1 MPYSSSSQPMR
12 NNPRFVEYV
21 DIFSREDI
29 IPSARIKDNLL
40 LFDTFNNLN
49 PLERLNDAA
58 PTKIYQRV
66 SFYLLE
72 GECIFDI
79 NGKQVVVTKNMVI
92 TIMPENTLKIKFV
105 SPSVQYY
112 MVVTYPKVSN
122 QIFRETGFTYS
133 NARLSLRHFI
143 SPMNVQ
149 QVRDTLRIYTD
160 IKRDMLSPDYEFKNE
175 FIRCLLN
182 ALMVKNIN
190 IYQFDPMPLEGD
202 SNSRQYDVY
211 CKFLSLLNKYAIEHR
226 TVQFYA
232 KALDISSK
240 YLSFVCTSY
249 SKKNASSWIDE
260 AVVQKAKAM
269 MLVHHYSLSETSE
282 ALHFTTVSSF
292 SRYFKRVTGQ
302 TPKEFVKKSRP

>member
-12 NNPRFVEYV
+12 NTPRFVEYV